1 MFETMCVYLDGKYFR
16 IVPMVVTPIPGDR
29 LVFDDDAYK
38 GYIVEARTIKPRE
51 IIIHCREDK

>member
-1 MFETMCVYLDGKYFR
+1 MCVYLDGKYFR